1 MWGRYFLKLNMEVY
15 RGIDKINVELST
27 VELTRLILGL
37 EQRIELMKTN
47 NFCSVIDE
55 HKRLL
60 KRLKEVKRNH
70 INNNLINK

>member
-1 MWGRYFLKLNMEVY
+1 MRLTGIKEVY
-15 RGIDKINVELST
+15 MGIDKINVELTT

-37 EQRIELMKTN
+37 EQRIELIKSN
-47 NFCSVIDE
+47 DFNSVLEE

-60 KRLKEVKRNH
+60 EKLKEVKRNH

>member
-1 MWGRYFLKLNMEVY
+1 MV
-15 RGIDKINVELST
+15 IDKINVELTT

-37 EQRIELMKTN
+37 EQRIELIETN
-47 NFCSVIDE
+47 NFNSVLEE

-60 KRLKEVKRNH
+60 KRLKEIKRNH

>member
-1 MWGRYFLKLNMEVY
+1 M
-15 RGIDKINVELST
+15 GIDKINVELTT

-37 EQRIELMKTN
+37 EQRIELMKSN
-47 NFCSVIDE
+47 DFNLVVEE

>member
-1 MWGRYFLKLNMEVY
+1 M
-15 RGIDKINVELST
+15 GIDKINIELST

-37 EQRIELMKTN
+37 EQRIKLIESN
-47 NFCSVIDE
+47 DFDSVLEE

-60 KRLKEVKRNH
+60 KKLKEVKRNH

>member
-1 MWGRYFLKLNMEVY
+1 M
-15 RGIDKINVELST
+15 GIDKINVELTT

-37 EQRIELMKTN
+37 EQRIELIESNKFN
-47 NFCSVIDE
+47 SVVEE

-60 KRLKEVKRNH
+60 KRLREVKREH

>member
-1 MWGRYFLKLNMEVY
+1 M
-15 RGIDKINVELST
+15 GIDKINIELST

-37 EQRIELMKTN
+37 EQRIKLIESN
-47 NFCSVIDE
+47 DFDSVLEE

-60 KRLKEVKRNH
+60 KKLKDVKRNH

>member
-1 MWGRYFLKLNMEVY
+1 M
-15 RGIDKINVELST
+15 GIDKINVELTT

-37 EQRIELMKTN
+37 EQRIELIKSN
-47 NFCSVIDE
+47 DFNSVLEE
-55 HKRLL
+55 HNRLL

>member
-1 MWGRYFLKLNMEVY
+1 M
-15 RGIDKINVELST
+15 GIDKINVELTT

-37 EQRIELMKTN
+37 EQRIELIKSN
-47 NFCSVIDE
+47 DFNSVLEE

-60 KRLKEVKRNH
+60 KKLKEVKRNH

>member
-1 MWGRYFLKLNMEVY
+1 MEVY

-37 EQRIELMKTN
+37 EQRIELMETN

>member
-1 MWGRYFLKLNMEVY
+1 MV
-15 RGIDKINVELST
+15 IDKINVELST

-37 EQRIELMKTN
+37 EQRIELIETN
-47 NFCSVIDE
+47 NFNLVLEE

-60 KRLKEVKRNH
+60 KRLKEIKRNH

>member
-1 MWGRYFLKLNMEVY
+1 M
-15 RGIDKINVELST
+15 GIDKINVELTT
-27 VELTRLILGL
+27 VALTRLILGL
-37 EQRIELMKTN
+37 EQRIKLIESN
-47 NFCSVIDE
+47 EFNSVLEE

>member
-1 MWGRYFLKLNMEVY
+1 M
-15 RGIDKINVELST
+15 GIDKINIELTT

-37 EQRIELMKTN
+37 EQRIELMKSN
-47 NFCSVIDE
+47 DFNLLVEE

>member
-1 MWGRYFLKLNMEVY
+1 M
-15 RGIDKINVELST
+15 GIDKINVELTT
-27 VELTRLILGL
+27 VDLTRLILGL
-37 EQRIELMKTN
+37 EQRIKLIESN
-47 NFCSVIDE
+47 EFNSVLEE

>member
-1 MWGRYFLKLNMEVY
+1 M
-15 RGIDKINVELST
+15 GIDKINVELTT

-37 EQRIELMKTN
+37 EQRLELIKSN
-47 NFCSVIDE
+47 DFNLVVEE

-60 KRLKEVKRNH
+60 KRLKAIKREH

>member
-1 MWGRYFLKLNMEVY
+1 M
-15 RGIDKINVELST
+15 GIDKINVELTT

-47 NFCSVIDE
+47 DFNSVVEE

-70 INNNLINK
+70 INNNLIDK

>member
-1 MWGRYFLKLNMEVY
+1 M
-15 RGIDKINVELST
+15 GIDKINVELTT

-37 EQRIELMKTN
+37 EQRIEFMKTN
-47 NFCSVIDE
+47 DFNLVVEE

-60 KRLKEVKRNH
+60 KRLKAIKREH

>member
-1 MWGRYFLKLNMEVY
+1 M
-15 RGIDKINVELST
+15 GIDKINVELTT

-37 EQRIELMKTN
+37 EQRIELMKSN
-47 NFCSVIDE
+47 NFNLVVEE

>member
-1 MWGRYFLKLNMEVY
+1 M
-15 RGIDKINVELST
+15 GIDKINVELTT

-37 EQRIELMKTN
+37 EQRIDLMKSN
-47 NFCSVIDE
+47 EFNSVMEE

-70 INNNLINK
+70 INNNLISK